1 MSKNKNDVFENLI
14 LFGWNGCGKTTYL
27 NKIIKK
33 AEKEKEINLFKF
45 NKESLKDSYDG
56 KTNTFKKEILKN
68 EKALSTQNEEEKPPI
83 DQSEYSK
90 YIQKLNSSNSNN
102 ENKLIE
108 NELKIY
114 SKTKEINK
122 FFDIE
127 TFIELYGNEIKLDEA
142 PSGVKKFISLKYE
155 INDEKIKNSK
165 NKKILIII
173 DEFENHLHP
182 WWINII
188 CKLIDEWIKV
198 DNIYVML
205 STHSPLVLE
214 NLKDHMEHFKT
225 VEKIDDEFQVKEIS
239 EENLL
244 QEFNEYVLKV
254 WGKDFTLD
262 NFIKLLNKTKPRLA
276 FELSKIFFSQN
287 TEILFVE
294 GITDKIFFEKRTE
307 KIIINIYGNHNIP
320 YTLFLVKYAGI
331 DLSKIS
337 FILDGDGNLKNE
349 NTLQFKTQKFLNNK
363 NIKNFYFEKDIE
375 QDLYGKEQKIEE
387 SYEKFNLAFKWR
399 EKKEEEIVWA
409 EELKEILQKTNL
421 NSNEK

>member
-1 MSKNKNDVFENLI
+1 MTRNKNLI
-14 LFGWNGCGKTTYL
+14 LFGPNGCGKTSYL
-27 NKIIKK
+27 NKISNKT
-33 AEKEKEINLFKF
+33 KESENIFVY
-45 NKESLKDSYDG
+45 NKESLKESYDG
-56 KTNTFKKEILKN
+56 KTNTFKREISKN
-68 EKALSTQNEEEKPPI
+68 EKKLSLKNKEEKTPI
-83 DQSEYSK
+83 DKLEYSEYIK
-90 YIQKLNSSNSNN
+90 KLNSNNFDN
-102 ENKLIE
+102 ENELIE

-114 SKTKEINK
+114 FKTKEIDK

-127 TFIELYGNEIKLDEA
+127 TFIELNGDEIKLDEA

-165 NKKILIII
+165 NERILIII

-188 CKLIDEWIKV
+188 CKLIDEWIK
-198 DNIYVML
+198 DENIYVML

-225 VEKIDDEFQVKEIS
+225 VEKIDDEFQIKEINK
-239 EENLL
+239 ENLL
-244 QEFNEYVLKV
+244 KEFNKCVLKI
-254 WGKDFTLD
+254 WGKDFTLND
-262 NFIKLLNKTKPRLA
+262 FTKLLNKTKPRLA

-331 DLSKIS
+331 NLSKIS

-375 QDLYGKEQKIEE
+375 QDLYGKKQKIEE

-399 EKKEEEIVWA
+399 EKKEEEIVWP
-409 EELKEILQKTNL
+409 EELKKILQKTNL
-421 NSNEK
+421 NSNKK